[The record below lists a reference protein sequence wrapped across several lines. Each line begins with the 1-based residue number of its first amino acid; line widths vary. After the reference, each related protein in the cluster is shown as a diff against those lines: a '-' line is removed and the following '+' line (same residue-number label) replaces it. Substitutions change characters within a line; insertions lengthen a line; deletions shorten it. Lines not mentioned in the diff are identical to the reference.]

1 MADRT
6 HILRAIR
13 RQRNRRL
20 MRSLLATKLYVPS
33 AERSKNQT
41 VELGLERLTQEHLDD
56 RLVRNNGGIS
66 EPEFRLAP
74 TIAYVSQIL
83 SPNIRCAH

>member
-1 MADRT
+1 
-6 HILRAIR
+6 
-13 RQRNRRL
+13 
-20 MRSLLATKLYVPS
+20 MRSLLASKLYVQS
-33 AERSKNQT
+33 AERSKKQSL
-41 VELGLERLTQEHLDD
+41 ELGLEDRLTQEHLDD